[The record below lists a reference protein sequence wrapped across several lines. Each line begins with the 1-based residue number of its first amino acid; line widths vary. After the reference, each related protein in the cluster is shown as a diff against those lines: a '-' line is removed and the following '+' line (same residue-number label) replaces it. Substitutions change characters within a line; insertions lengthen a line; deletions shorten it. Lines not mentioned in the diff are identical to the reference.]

1 MILLYLTLAYLI
13 ASIPFGLV
21 VAKIF
26 SNKDLRNEGSN
37 NIGATNVARI
47 VGKKWAMLVFC
58 LDSFKGYIPVALI
71 PFFFKDQSN
80 ISIITA
86 ITALIAV
93 CGHIFSVYLKF
104 KGGKGV
110 ATTIGILCA
119 IDIKI
124 GIFFII
130 IWLLMFA
137 IKKTS
142 SLSALTATLLMPFFT
157 IYVQQSSIEVIV
169 ILIIIS
175 LLIFIKHKENIK
187 RLIGGSEK

>member
-1 MILLYLTLAYLI
+1 MILLYLILTYLI

-26 SNKDLRNEGSN
+26 SNKDLRKEGSN

-47 VGKKWAMLVFC
+47 LGKKWAMLVFC

-93 CGHIFSVYLKF
+93 CGNIFSVYLKF
-104 KGGKGV
+104 NGGKGV

-130 IWLLMFA
+130 IWLLMFV
-137 IKKTS
+137 IKKIS
-142 SLSALTATLLMPFFT
+142 SLSSLTATLLTPFFA

-169 ILIIIS
+169 ILIIIA